1 MLPGQQHLIAHG
13 NPPVIDVD
21 SRAYYSTVR
30 GVRWTST
37 TLFKGRGLAA
47 LDRWSR
53 ALVPADRRDV
63 TFRLLPDALFAFPS
77 ADNYWGYYLLDGRA
91 YEPEIEMLLRS
102 VAGLDYTFLDGGANY
117 GYWSVLVGS
126 REFGRKKAVAVEMS
140 PTTLASLR
148 KNQELNGN
156 RFDVIQAAIT
166 AEGSGEV
173 QFSETE
179 YHSRRSAAGPIAP
192 TDPALVTVG
201 TVSVDDIAALADE
214 GSGIVVK
221 LDIEGFE
228 PDAIAASSVLREHD
242 DLVLIAEDHY
252 KDRASTTVCTCL
264 DIGLNVVFVDPKG
277 NVKPIS
283 SASEA
288 TRVKL
293 QPNVGYNFLAYSARA
308 TGPLPQSIKAATE
321 RGRLA

>member
-1 MLPGQQHLIAHG
+1 MLPGQQQLIAHG
-13 NPPVIDVD
+13 NPAVIDVD
-21 SRAYYSTVR
+21 SKTYYSAVR

-37 TLFKGRGLAA
+37 TLFKRRGLAA

-53 ALVPADRRDV
+53 ALVPADLRDV
-63 TFRLLPDALFAFPS
+63 TVQLLPDALFAFPA
-77 ADNYWGYYLLDGRA
+77 ADSYWGYYLLEGRA
-91 YEPEIEMLLRS
+91 YEPEIEILLRS

-166 AEGSGEV
+166 AEGSGQV
-173 QFSETE
+173 QFTETE
-179 YHSRRSAAGPIAP
+179 YHSRRSAAGPVAA

-201 TVSVDDIAALADE
+201 TVSVDEIAARADE

-221 LDIEGFE
+221 LDIEGYE
-228 PDAIAASSVLREHD
+228 PDAIAASNVLREHN
-242 DLVLIAEDHY
+242 DLVLIVEDHY
-252 KDRASTTVCTCL
+252 KDRASTTVRTCL
-264 DIGLNVVFVDPKG
+264 DVGLSVVFVDPKG
-277 NVKPIS
+277 NVQPIS
-283 SASEA
+283 SATEA
-288 TRVKL
+288 TSVKL
-293 QPNVGYNFLAYSARA
+293 QPNVGYNFLAYSANA

-321 RGRLA
+321 RGWLA